1 MRKRSRPEFKTKFE
15 FTLGSVA
22 SPNKGADEE
31 SEAQLCND
39 FFLLTPDFDAL
50 KAFFLKDKGNEAELK
65 SKAGTLLEKCLKY
78 TSCKP
83 ESDVDCIR
91 SKNALEIAFFVS
103 NVVQPSTEKT
113 SVLLKEC
120 AKILTLSSQ
129 FENESSHFESE
140 SVPAESS
147 LPVDNK
153 YLMEL
158 KHAAVTKFIATVPTL
173 KSKEASTTEGADSSQ
188 KESDA
193 VLKGINIIEP
203 AFDFAAQCL
212 KSNPSPCKDVVLLLA
227 VLISSF
233 SSASYVCAMITRRDV
248 LATMLDVLTLCMYN
262 ALHPPD
268 AAAAQGAGGSSGS
281 KGSFSFWGLLGFSS
295 EKKDEG
301 KIPDK
306 HICSVAIPTLFVLR
320 EFIRLNQHFKEY
332 AASTMMRMGVSN
344 SGNSNNN
351 NNGTEEYDEKKDFP
365 RNLLETLFYA
375 ADNFENK
382 PDSHVV
388 LTYSLALDALLCL
401 SLDPPKELDA
411 VVTVKHN
418 EATMQGPAVVLGL
431 NSVSNI
437 FSKPISYSLIEIQSK
452 TLTFCQ
458 YAINTFFS
466 SSLLAD
472 NSDYLFISDVHSNSN
487 NAGHL
492 RHHHHEHDLHSS
504 NDGDIDSTVGVRN
517 VVVTAEWDALWKG
530 LFHIIHFIVVVAKSP
545 SLTREQREKLSFV
558 GKQALEILGVSLV
571 QANRMA
577 SRKPAAV
584 EGLWYEFM
592 RTRAETTQLLSM
604 CCEGSEGWWSTGTLI
619 TAIMGVLS
627 GVIDRYQST
636 TITMD
641 MVPSIIQEARKQI
654 YSDDK
659 IVSLLQPLEPKN
671 PVNDP
676 RDGQQERSLV
686 TSIILNNEFSLLF
699 SEQNK

>member
-15 FTLGSVA
+15 STLGSIA
-22 SPNKGADEE
+22 SANKDTDEE
-31 SEAQLCND
+31 GETKLCND
-39 FFLLTPDFDAL
+39 FFLLSPDLDAL
-50 KAFFLKDKGNEAELK
+50 KAFFLKDKDNEAELK
-65 SKAGTLLEKCLKY
+65 SKSDALLEKCFKY

-91 SKNALEIAFFVS
+91 SKNALEIAFFVG
-103 NVVQPSTEKT
+103 NAVKPSTEKT
-113 SVLLKEC
+113 SALLREC
-120 AKILTLSSQ
+120 AKILALSSQ
-129 FENESSHFESE
+129 FENEPADFESE
-140 SVPAESS
+140 STPTESS
-147 LPVDNK
+147 LPGDNK

-158 KHAAVTKFIATVPTL
+158 KHTAVTKFIATVSAL
-173 KSKEASTTEGADSSQ
+173 KNKEASTTGDASPSN
-188 KESDA
+188 KASDTI
-193 VLKGINIIEP
+193 LTGINIIEP

-212 KSNPSPCKDVVLLLA
+212 KTDPTPCKDIVLLLA

-233 SSASYVCAMITRRDV
+233 SSASYVCAMITRKDI
-248 LATMLDVLTLCMYN
+248 LETMLDVLSLGMYN
-262 ALHPPD
+262 ALHPPE
-268 AAAAQGAGGSSGS
+268 AVAQGADGSSSGS
-281 KGSFSFWGLLGFSS
+281 KGSFSFWGLLGFES

-306 HICSVAIPTLFVLR
+306 YLCSVAIPTLFVLR

-332 AASTMMRMGVSN
+332 AALTMTRTDVSN
-344 SGNSNNN
+344 
-351 NNGTEEYDEKKDFP
+351 NGRNTEEYDEKRDFP

-375 ADNFENK
+375 AENFENK

-401 SLDPPKELDA
+401 SLDSPKELDA
-411 VVTVKHN
+411 IVSVKHN
-418 EATMQGPAVVLGL
+418 DATMQGPAVVLGL

-437 FSKPISYSLIEIQSK
+437 FSKTISYSLIEMQSK

-472 NSDYLFISDVHSNSN
+472 SSDYLFISDAHSSGGNKAISQHN
-487 NAGHL
+487 
-492 RHHHHEHDLHSS
+492 LHSS
-504 NDGDIDSTVGVRN
+504 SDSDSAIDVRN

-545 SLTREQREKLSFV
+545 ALTREQREKLSFV
-558 GKQALEILGVSLV
+558 GKQTLEILGVSLV

-592 RTRAETTQLLSM
+592 RTRAETSQLLSM

-627 GVIDRYQST
+627 GVIDRYQSM
-636 TITMD
+636 TITME

-671 PVNDP
+671 PVDDP
-676 RDGQQERSLV
+676 RSGQNERSMI
-686 TSIILNNEFSLLF
+686 TSIILNNEFSLN
-699 SEQNK
+699 QTR